1 VPTRVTVLG
10 AGFGGLEL
18 SARLSEELGDDVHI
32 TLIDQSDAFVFGF
45 SKLDVMF
52 GHQTVDEVRL
62 PYANIAVPGVDFRQE
77 RIVFIDPYAKHVVT
91 DVGTYDSDI
100 LVVALGADLDPSATP
115 GLQEVGHEFYSPE
128 NAALLRDVIAAFE
141 GGNVVIAVLGGFFKC
156 PPAPYETAFMM
167 HDHLTR
173 KGVRASSAIT
183 IVTPMPKP
191 IPISDEVSG
200 AITSLLDERGIT
212 YSHATWVDHVD
223 PAAHVLHLRDGRE
236 VPFDLLLAIPVHR
249 APAVVV
255 ESGLTEEDGW
265 IAVDPDTLATKFA
278 DVYAVGDVTSAPVPR
293 AGVIAEGEARTVA
306 DVLVHRLRGGPEAPP
321 FLGEILCLMEMGGG
335 NVARVS
341 VNFRSG
347 PSPTARFMPPSLEGA
362 EAKRAFGASRRRR
375 WFGQE

>member
-52 GHQTVDEVRL
+52 GHRSVDEVRL
-62 PYANIAVPGVDFRQE
+62 PYASIAIPGVDFRQE
-77 RIVFIDPYAKHVVT
+77 RIVSIDPYAKHVVT

-128 NAALLRDVIAAFE
+128 NAALLRDVIAEFE